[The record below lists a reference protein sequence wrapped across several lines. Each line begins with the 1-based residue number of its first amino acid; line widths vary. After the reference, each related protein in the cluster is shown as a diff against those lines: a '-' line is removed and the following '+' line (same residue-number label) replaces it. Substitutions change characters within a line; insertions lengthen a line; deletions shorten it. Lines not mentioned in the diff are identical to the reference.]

1 MTTTTTLSNGTTIPN
16 IGLGLW
22 QVPADDVQHNVE
34 QALEIG
40 YRHFDGA
47 SAYGNEEGF
56 GAAIRATA
64 IPREELFVTT
74 KLNNPDQGY
83 DAALKG
89 FDASMDR
96 LGLDYVDLYLIHWP
110 MPKRGLYIET
120 WKAFEEIYQAGR
132 TKAIGISNFMP
143 EAIDTLL
150 EASAI
155 APMVNQ
161 IETHPF
167 CQQME
172 TQKFLRENT
181 IQIESWA
188 SFAEGK
194 NDIFTHPVLT
204 AIGQRHGK
212 SVAQVILRWLIER
225 EVVVI
230 PKTVNKARMAENID
244 VFDFELGSEDKAA
257 IAKLN
262 TGASAFLDHRDPA
275 TVKWLTEVRF
285 DI

>member
-1 MTTTTTLSNGTTIPN
+1 MTATTTLSNGTTIPN

-132 TKAIGISNFMP
+132 AKAIGISNFMP

-161 IETHPF
+161 FEAHPSF
-167 CQQME
+167 QHRAFE
-172 TQKFLRENT
+172 E
-181 IQIESWA
+181 A
-188 SFAEGK
+188 SRKAGMAVEAYSPIGHGE
-194 NDIFTHPVLT
+194 DINNPTVKEIA
-204 AIGQRHGK
+204 AIRGA
-212 SVAQVILRWLIER
+212 SPAQVILAWHLAQGRI
-225 EVVVI
+225 VI
-230 PKTVNKARMAENID
+230 PKSLHAERLKENLAASQVELTAEDLSRID
-244 VFDFELGSEDKAA
+244 GLESGNR
-257 IAKLN
+257 LN
-262 TGASAFLDHRDPA
+262 ADPA
-275 TVKWLTEVRF
+275 ERN
-285 DI
+285 

>member
-1 MTTTTTLSNGTTIPN
+1 MTATTTLSNGTTIPN

-22 QVPADDVQHNVE
+22 QVPADDVQRNVE

-150 EASAI
+150 
-155 APMVNQ
+155 
-161 IETHPF
+161 
-167 CQQME
+167 
-172 TQKFLRENT
+172 
-181 IQIESWA
+181 
-188 SFAEGK
+188 
-194 NDIFTHPVLT
+194 
-204 AIGQRHGK
+204 
-212 SVAQVILRWLIER
+212 
-225 EVVVI
+225 
-230 PKTVNKARMAENID
+230 
-244 VFDFELGSEDKAA
+244 
-257 IAKLN
+257 
-262 TGASAFLDHRDPA
+262 
-275 TVKWLTEVRF
+275 
-285 DI
+285 